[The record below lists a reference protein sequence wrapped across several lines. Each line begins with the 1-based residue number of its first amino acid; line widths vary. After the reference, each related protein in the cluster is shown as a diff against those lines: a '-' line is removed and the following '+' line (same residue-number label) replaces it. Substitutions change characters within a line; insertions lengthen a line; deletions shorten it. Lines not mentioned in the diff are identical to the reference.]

1 MRAVFGWCAG
11 ACLVFVG
18 AGLQVHA
25 LEPVRA
31 AAIVVVDDTIPVPL
45 TATPG
50 DVERGRTI
58 VGDRHVGLCLL
69 CHTGPFPDE
78 RSQGTLAPS
87 LTGAGSRWTPA
98 QLRLRIVDARR
109 LDPTT
114 LMPAYHRVDA
124 DAVRVG
130 SAYRGK
136 PVLDAQQVED
146 VVAYLATLR

>member
-1 MRAVFGWCAG
+1 MRTGSRWCAG
-11 ACLVFVG
+11 ACL
-18 AGLQVHA
+18 A
-25 LEPVRA
+25 LVAASSSAVEATLVRD
-31 AAIVVVDDTIPVPL
+31 IVVVDDTIPAPL
-45 TATPG
+45 TATAG

-69 CHTGPFPDE
+69 CHSGPFPDE
-78 RSQGTLAPS
+78 RSQGTLAPNLS
-87 LTGAGSRWTPA
+87 GAGSRWTVA

-109 LDPTT
+109 LNPATP
-114 LMPAYHRVDA
+114 MPAYHRVDD

-130 SAYRGK
+130 DAYRGK